1 MTDLSPAS
9 PADEAIRAAS
19 PALWEALSPLGRR
32 VRQPVHFLPL
42 QTAEARG
49 KPFNATIGQITDG
62 HGRAV
67 PLPPMAAALGGLDEE
82 ERSRAFLY
90 SPVEGMADLRH
101 AWRERQ
107 GLPDSSLPIVT
118 VGPEQAL
125 GLAAQLFAAP
135 GRPALLIADVTG
147 DRPGLQDLLEIR
159 IGADL
164 LLRLEDRPV
173 GEPLFVVVPP
183 GARRADLVAA
193 AERGPL
199 IVVVDAARPAPD
211 ADAGRAL
218 FRGLLDASPSLI
230 PLLVEGSEELG
241 FPGGRVG
248 FLTFPFPPDSAVA
261 LGLESKVKM
270 VLRAEIGSPS
280 AATQRLV
287 LRSIADHYTR

>member
-1 MTDLSPAS
+1 MTDLS

-90 SPVEGMADLRH
+90 SPVEGMADLRQ
-101 AWRERQ
+101 AWWDRR
-107 GLPDSSLPIVT
+107 GLPASSLPIVT
-118 VGPEQAL
+118 AGSEQAL
-125 GLAAQLFAAP
+125 GLAAHLFAAP
-135 GRPALLIADVTG
+135 GRPAVLLAG
-147 DRPGLQDLLEIR
+147 DRPGLRDLLEIR

-164 LLRLEDRPV
+164 PSSLDHLPA
-173 GEPLFVVVPP
+173 GAPAFTVVPP
-183 GARRADLVAA
+183 GARRADLLAA
-193 AERGPL
+193 AERSPL
-199 IVVVDAARPAPD
+199 VVAVDAARPAAD
-211 ADAGRAL
+211 ADTGRAL
-218 FRGLLDASPSLI
+218 FRELMDASPSLI

-248 FLTFPFPPDSAVA
+248 FLTFPFPPDSAIA

-270 VLRAEIGSPS
+270 LLRAELGSPP

-287 LRSIADHYTR
+287 LQLIRA

>member
-1 MTDLSPAS
+1 MSDLSSADSPADS

-67 PLPPMAAALGGLDEE
+67 PLPSMAAALAGLDEE

-90 SPVEGMADLRH
+90 SPVEGMADLRQ

-107 GLPDSSLPIVT
+107 RLPQASLPIVT
-118 VGPEQAL
+118 AGAEQAL

-135 GRPALLIADVTG
+135 GRPSVLLVD
-147 DRPGLQDLLEIR
+147 DRPGLRDLLEIR

-164 LLRLEDRPV
+164 LLSLESLPDGVPA
-173 GEPLFVVVPP
+173 FAVVPP
-183 GARRADLVAA
+183 GARSADLLAA
-193 AERGPL
+193 ASRGPL
-199 IVVVDAARPAPD
+199 VVTVDAACPSPE
-211 ADAGRAL
+211 ADAGRIL
-218 FRGLLDASPSLI
+218 FRELLGASPSLI
-230 PLLVEGSEELG
+230 PWLVEGSEELG

-248 FLTFPFPPDSAVA
+248 FLTSPFPPDSAA
-261 LGLESKVKM
+261 AQGLESKIKM
-270 VLRAEIGSPS
+270 LLRAELGSPP

-287 LRSIADHYTR
+287 LRSI